1 MNCRILAVMVLLQ
14 LISLAFGQDV
24 VRLHKGDSLTVKV
37 TEIGES
43 QIQYKRLDNLEGP
56 VYTIKKSDV
65 ESITYSNGNTD
76 RFVLVSETK
85 DSKALVYHVLDTMM
99 VSICSKPEALSE
111 KIFTIN
117 YGENV
122 FKGHNISVSGICKS
136 GLLGRKL
143 MKHGQFNFFD
153 GDKLVMKTKYVKDS
167 EVKTDCVF
175 DEKHRRNTSKACF
188 DSYFSR

>member
-1 MNCRILAVMVLLQ
+1 MNCRILAVMVLLP

-76 RFVLVSETK
+76 RFVKVVESKEDVHPL
-85 DSKALVYHVLDTMM
+85 DSMM
-99 VSICSKPEALSE
+99 SAICSKPEVKNG

-117 YGENV
+117 YGESLA
-122 FKGHNISVSGICKS
+122 KGHSISITGICKS
-136 GLLGRKL
+136 GLFGSKL
-143 MKHGQFNFFD
+143 VKHGRFD
-153 GDKLVMKTKYVKDS
+153 FYDGNKLVMKTKFSKDS
-167 EVKTDCVF
+167 EEKTDCVF
-175 DEKHRRNTSKACF
+175 NADRRRISQKACF
-188 DSYFSR
+188 DAYFKL